1 VIVIAATA
9 ITNVRVFDG
18 ERLRE
23 PATVVLEDAAISART
38 SADGALNADVVDGGG
53 GTLLPGLID
62 THVHVD
68 KVSQLETSASWGV
81 TTMLDM
87 GNKDLAGLATLKN
100 GQGLPTL
107 RSAGNP
113 ASAPNSVFVRKMGFS
128 VSTTVTGPED
138 AARFVADRVAEG
150 SDYIKILVEDP
161 KIPGTRALGEE
172 TVAALVVAA
181 HGAGLRTVAH
191 VVSAD
196 TMTTAVRAGAD
207 IVTHTALTSDLGP
220 DLVALLAEREVV
232 IIPTLTMMQGVVD
245 AIGGRFAMRVLA
257 PFVPAVRLNYRHAKS
272 TVATF
277 REAGAVILAGTD
289 SNDDLTAPYQV
300 AHGESLHEELERLVG
315 SGLAPAEALRGA
327 TSLAAGA
334 FGLTDRGVIAPGRR
348 ADLVLVDGDP
358 TLDIAATRNI
368 RGVWIGGLRVK

>member
-1 VIVIAATA
+1 MIAATA

-18 ERLRE
+18 QRLRE
-23 PATVVLEDAAISART
+23 PATVVLEDGTISART
-38 SADGALNADVVDGGG
+38 SADGALNADVLDGGG

-68 KVSQLETSASWGV
+68 KVSQLEASASWGV

-87 GNKDLAGLATLKN
+87 GNKDLANLATLKN

-107 RSAGNP
+107 KSAGNP
-113 ASAPNSVFVRKMGFS
+113 ASAPDSVFVRKMGFS

-138 AARFVADRVAEG
+138 AARFVAERVAEG

-161 KIPGTRALGEE
+161 KIPGTRALGAE
-172 TVAALVVAA
+172 TVTALVAAA
-181 HGAGLRTVAH
+181 HEAGLTTVAH

-196 TMTTAVRAGAD
+196 TMITAVRAGAD

-232 IIPTLTMMQGVVD
+232 IIPTLTMMQGVVH

-277 REAGAVILAGTD
+277 RDAGAVILAGTD
-289 SNDDLTAPYQV
+289 SNDDLTAPCQV
-300 AHGESLHEELERLVG
+300 AHGKSLHEELERLVDA
-315 SGLAPAEALRGA
+315 GLAPAEALRGA
-327 TSLAAGA
+327 TSLAAGT
-334 FGLTDRGVIAPGRR
+334 FGLGDRGVIAPGHR
-348 ADLVLVDGDP
+348 ADLMLVDGDP
-358 TLDIAATRNI
+358 TLDISATRNI
-368 RGVWIGGLRVK
+368 RGVWIGGTRVR

>member
-68 KVSQLETSASWGV
+68 KVSQLEASASWGV

-161 KIPGTRALGEE
+161 KIPGTRALGAE

>member
-1 VIVIAATA
+1 MIAATA
-9 ITNVRVFDG
+9 ITNVRIFDG
-18 ERLRE
+18 QRLLK
-23 PATVVLEDAAISART
+23 PATVVLEEATITART
-38 SADGALNADVVDGGG
+38 SADGAPDADVVDGGG

-68 KVSQLETSASWGV
+68 QVSQLEASASWGV
-81 TTMLDM
+81 TTLLDM
-87 GNKDLAGLATLKN
+87 GNKDLANLASLKN
-100 GQGLPTL
+100 GPGLPTL

-138 AARFVADRVAEG
+138 AARFVAERVAEG

-161 KIPGTRALGEE
+161 KIPGTRALGEQ
-172 TVAALVVAA
+172 TVAALVAAA
-181 HGAGLRTVAH
+181 HGAGLTTVAH

-207 IVTHTALTSDLGP
+207 IVTHTALTSDPGP
-220 DLVALLAEREVV
+220 GLRKLLAEREVV
-232 IIPTLTMMQGVVD
+232 IIPTLTMMQGVVH
-245 AIGGRFAMRVLA
+245 AIGGRFVMRVLA

-277 REAGAVILAGTD
+277 RDAGAVILAGTD
-289 SNDDLTAPYQV
+289 SNDDLTAPCQV
-300 AHGESLHEELERLVG
+300 AHGESLHEELERLVDA
-315 SGLAPAEALRGA
+315 GLAPAEALRGA
-327 TSLAAGA
+327 TSLAAST
-334 FGLTDRGVIAPGRR
+334 FGLADRGVVAPGRR

-358 TLDIAATRNI
+358 TLDISATRNI
-368 RGVWIGGLRVK
+368 RGVWIGGRRVK

>member
-1 VIVIAATA
+1 VIAATA
-9 ITNVRVFDG
+9 ITNVRIFDG
-18 ERLRE
+18 QRLLK
-23 PATVVLEDAAISART
+23 PATVVLEEATITART
-38 SADGALNADVVDGGG
+38 SADGAPDADVVDGGG

-68 KVSQLETSASWGV
+68 QVSQLEASASWGV
-81 TTMLDM
+81 TTLLDM
-87 GNKDLAGLATLKN
+87 GNKDLANLATLKN
-100 GQGLPTL
+100 GPGLPTL

-138 AARFVADRVAEG
+138 AARFVAERVAEG

-161 KIPGTRALGEE
+161 KIPGTRALGEQ
-172 TVAALVVAA
+172 TVAALVAAA
-181 HGAGLRTVAH
+181 HGAGLTTVAH

-220 DLVALLAEREVV
+220 GLRKLLAEREVV
-232 IIPTLTMMQGVVD
+232 IIPTLTMMQGVVH
-245 AIGGRFAMRVLA
+245 AIGGRFVMRVLA

-277 REAGAVILAGTD
+277 RDAGAVILAGTD
-289 SNDDLTAPYQV
+289 SNDDLTAPCQV
-300 AHGESLHEELERLVG
+300 AHGESLHEELERLVDA
-315 SGLAPAEALRGA
+315 GLAPAEALRGA
-327 TSLAAGA
+327 TSLAAST
-334 FGLTDRGVIAPGRR
+334 FGLADRGVVAPGRR

-358 TLDIAATRNI
+358 TLDISATRNI
-368 RGVWIGGLRVK
+368 RGVWIGGRRVK

>member
-1 VIVIAATA
+1 MNKIAL
-9 ITNVRVFDG
+9 TNVRVFDG
-18 ERLRE
+18 ERRLE
-23 PATVVLEDAAISART
+23 PSTVVFEEATITAGP
-38 SADGALNADVVDGGG
+38 DGAPEAEVVDGGG

-68 KVSQLETSASWGV
+68 KVSQLEAAASWGV
-81 TTMLDM
+81 TTLLDM
-87 GNKDLAGLATLKN
+87 GNKDLANLATLKN
-100 GQGLPTL
+100 GPGLPTL
-107 RSAGNP
+107 RSAGHP

-128 VSTTVTGPED
+128 VSTTVTGPGD
-138 AARFVADRVAEG
+138 AARFVAERVAEG

-161 KIPGTRALGEE
+161 KIPGTRALGEQ
-172 TVAALVVAA
+172 TVAALVAAA
-181 HGAGLRTVAH
+181 HGAGLTTVAH

-220 DLVALLAEREVV
+220 DLMALLAEREVV
-232 IIPTLTMMQGVVD
+232 IIPTLTMMQGVVH
-245 AIGGRFAMRVLA
+245 AIGGRFMMRVLA

-277 REAGAVILAGTD
+277 RDAGAVILAGTD
-289 SNDDLTAPYQV
+289 SNDDLTAPCQV
-300 AHGESLHEELERLVG
+300 AHGESLHEELERLVDA
-315 SGLAPAEALRGA
+315 GLSPAQALRGA
-327 TSLAAGA
+327 TSLAARI

-358 TLDIAATRNI
+358 LQDISATRNI
-368 RGVWIGGLRVK
+368 RGVWIGGHRVK